1 MTVDAIRQQNFM
13 AFEDTGWIEL
23 KPISLLFGRNS
34 SGKSAIIRGLLFLKQ
49 SLESYREVG
58 PFLFTS
64 HTGIDQGSYRET
76 VHQQDIDRFI
86 TFGFRCNLAGTE
98 LWDELNDWLARS
110 DQPLIVDEDK
120 KWVEIT
126 LTYGWDRDQ
135 EIAYHY
141 GIRLEVAR
149 PDGEPDDRLSI
160 WGIEILESAI
170 AKEYGEGWWQWSDI
184 FISEKWPPLSLV
196 PKDRGFWPLI
206 ENLDLSNINIKI
218 SSRVKEHFSFLDK
231 LIKHLEIEVKTFLE
245 KIEYLG
251 PLRPKPERIYIINR
265 EESAE
270 WQQEGLRA
278 FFDFLSKKIDTPKLE
293 RLDEWL
299 RILNLGYQVNL
310 VEAHKI
316 GSEILAQ
323 VKIREQENDRIEM
336 SFKDVGFGT
345 SQVLPILLQCLLA
358 PKGYLI
364 IVEQP
369 ELHLHPSAQ
378 ADVGDLFIERIYKV
392 VKNRKELS
400 GVRFLIETHSE
411 HILLRIRRRIAE
423 SSAKK
428 IHEKAR
434 EYLLPKDT
442 CAHFVER
449 IGEASSVKN
458 IAIGFSGELDSVPG
472 FVGFFADDMRE
483 VAALARARLEN
494 DSIW

>member
-1 MTVDAIRQQNFM
+1 M

-184 FISEKWPPLSLV
+184 FIGEKWPPLSLV
-196 PKDRGFWPLI
+196 PKDR
-206 ENLDLSNINIKI
+206 
-218 SSRVKEHFSFLDK
+218 
-231 LIKHLEIEVKTFLE
+231 
-245 KIEYLG
+245 
-251 PLRPKPERIYIINR
+251 
-265 EESAE
+265 
-270 WQQEGLRA
+270 
-278 FFDFLSKKIDTPKLE
+278 DFGRS
-293 RLDEWL
+293 L
-299 RILNLGYQVNL
+299 RILIYR
-310 VEAHKI
+310 
-316 GSEILAQ
+316 IL
-323 VKIREQENDRIEM
+323 I
-336 SFKDVGFGT
+336 
-345 SQVLPILLQCLLA
+345 
-358 PKGYLI
+358 
-364 IVEQP
+364 
-369 ELHLHPSAQ
+369 
-378 ADVGDLFIERIYKV
+378 
-392 VKNRKELS
+392 
-400 GVRFLIETHSE
+400 
-411 HILLRIRRRIAE
+411 
-423 SSAKK
+423 
-428 IHEKAR
+428 
-434 EYLLPKDT
+434 
-442 CAHFVER
+442 
-449 IGEASSVKN
+449 
-458 IAIGFSGELDSVPG
+458 
-472 FVGFFADDMRE
+472 
-483 VAALARARLEN
+483 
-494 DSIW
+494 